1 MHRIWF
7 EREMPPKFAP
17 LLEGHAINIGPSN
30 AKLDDPA
37 CKFPEIYAI
46 IASSIMVY
54 DASIMDRMPDLKII
68 SRTGIGYDKVCIPD
82 ATEWGI
88 AVCNAPD
95 GPTISTAEHAM
106 TLMLGVAKKIKKAES
121 ELRGGGK
128 DFFKNH
134 FGLELNQSQLGLVG
148 LGRIG
153 SRVAKMASA
162 FEMKVVVYDPYVSLE
177 KADKLGIEMVSDL
190 NKLFETSDIVSL
202 HLPLTDETR
211 KFVDA
216 KRIAQMK
223 SGSILINTSRGGLV
237 DEAALLEALD
247 SGHLSG
253 AGLDVTEPE
262 PAKSDNPLLH
272 REDVIVTPHIG
283 SATTAGKDRLYVMAI
298 TQVLQFQRGE
308 RPPNLIN
315 PEVWKD

>member
-1 MHRIWF
+1 M
-7 EREMPPKFAP
+7 
-17 LLEGHAINIGPSN
+17 
-30 AKLDDPA
+30 
-37 CKFPEIYAI
+37 
-46 IASSIMVY
+46 
-54 DASIMDRMPDLKII
+54 
-68 SRTGIGYDKVCIPD
+68 
-82 ATEWGI
+82 
-88 AVCNAPD
+88 
-95 GPTISTAEHAM
+95 
-106 TLMLGVAKKIKKAES
+106 
-121 ELRGGGK
+121 
-128 DFFKNH
+128 
-134 FGLELNQSQLGLVG
+134 
-148 LGRIG
+148 
-153 SRVAKMASA
+153 
-162 FEMKVVVYDPYVSLE
+162 
-177 KADKLGIEMVSDL
+177 
-190 NKLFETSDIVSL
+190 SL

-283 SATTAGKDRLYVMAI
+283 SATTAGKDRLYEMAI

>member
-1 MHRIWF
+1 MHRMWF
-7 EREMPPKFAP
+7 EREMPPKFAL
-17 LLEGHAINIGPSN
+17 LLEEQAINIGPSN

-37 CKFPEIYAI
+37 GNFPDIDAI

-54 DASIMDRMPDLKII
+54 DASIMDRLPDLKII

-82 ATEWGI
+82 ATERGI

-95 GPTISTAEHAM
+95 GPTISTAEHAL
-106 TLMLGVAKKIKKAES
+106 TLILGVAKKIKKAES
-121 ELRGGGK
+121 ELRGGGN
-128 DFFKNH
+128 DFYKNH

-153 SRVAKMASA
+153 SRVAKLASA
-162 FEMKVVVYDPYVSLE
+162 FGMKVVVYDPYVSSE
-177 KADKLGIEMVSDL
+177 KASELGIKMVSDL

-202 HLPLTDETR
+202 HLPLTDENR

-216 KRIAQMK
+216 KRFAQMK
-223 SGSILINTSRGGLV
+223 SGSILINTARGGLV

-253 AGLDVTEPE
+253 AGLDVTDPE
-262 PAKSDNPLLH
+262 PAKPDNPLLH
-272 REDVIVTPHIG
+272 RDDVIVTPHIG
-283 SATTAGKDRLYVMAI
+283 SATTAGKDRLYEMAI
-298 TQVLQFQRGE
+298 TQVLQYLRGE
-308 RPPNLIN
+308 RPTNLIN